1 MKKKNLKTMHL
12 RKRLIANMEA
22 NRLEAL
28 KGGTRAPT
36 ELDSV
41 PITICPGQMVCE
53 FNTSA

>member
-12 RKRLIANMEA
+12 RKRLIANMET
-22 NRLEAL
+22 NYLEAL